1 MDVYPITSL
10 LEQDLYKFS
19 MGQAVLHWFP
29 KTNVKVEF
37 KERDGVSLGFLKPQ
51 LDEAL
56 DYLCTLHF
64 RKEEVDYLRSIRWLS
79 SDYIDYLE
87 RFYLKRDQIHT

>member
-1 MDVYPITSL
+1 MDLYPITSL

-37 KERDGVSLGFLKPQ
+37 KERDGISLGFLKPQ

-56 DYLCTLHF
+56 
-64 RKEEVDYLRSIRWLS
+64 
-79 SDYIDYLE
+79 
-87 RFYLKRDQIHT
+87 